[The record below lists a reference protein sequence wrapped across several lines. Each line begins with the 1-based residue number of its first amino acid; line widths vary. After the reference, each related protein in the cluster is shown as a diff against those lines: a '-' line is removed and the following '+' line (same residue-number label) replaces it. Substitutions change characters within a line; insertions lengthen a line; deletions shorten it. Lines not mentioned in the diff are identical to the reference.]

1 MTYDNLAMTLLEA
14 LGLSGQPVTE
24 LTLNFRANAI
34 PHLSVT
40 LEIADTDADTT
51 LSGFHESLRHFEL
64 TPIDGPDEEE
74 Q

>member
-1 MTYDNLAMTLLEA
+1 MTYGDLAMTLLEA
-14 LGLSGQPVTE
+14 LGLSDQNVTE
-24 LTLNFRANAI
+24 LTLNFRANSI

-40 LEIADTDADTT
+40 LEIDAINADTQ
-51 LSGFHESLRHFEL
+51 LHEFHESLRHFEL